1 VYVGLD
7 CLKNLCL
14 SLVSVAPPHFF
25 LRRPLFL
32 LQNPK
37 STRSCVTVQTS
48 TLTQIPSPPG
58 FSKNDHPFLF
68 PQSPVWVFLGI
79 LTMMHAGQECS
90 PIGRILRRPSFLF
103 SALESSGQA
112 QSRCRRGSPTGG
124 GSVAPAVIASGRAV
138 L

>member
-1 VYVGLD
+1 MYVGLD

-14 SLVSVAPPHFF
+14 SLVSVAPPTYFF
-25 LRRPLFL
+25 GDPCSCFRI
-32 LQNPK
+32 
-37 STRSCVTVQTS
+37 RSPQDPVRVTVQTS

-68 PQSPVWVFLGI
+68 PQSPIAGVGLPRY

-112 QSRCRRGSPTGG
+112 QSRCRGSPHPQQ
-124 GSVAPAVIASGRAV
+124 VAVQ
-138 L
+138 LLLQ